1 MDVALAVVEQ
11 IDCFADRLPCLFH
24 LCQVFQL
31 SGDAFERPTA
41 DPQANVRVRPDGPN
55 PSCDSSWAVYRQ
67 LGGAELDNV
76 GLAPSSDNADALAS
90 RLPGLAP
97 GRRDQSEAGR
107 RPRHEERE
115 HQGT

>member
-41 DPQANVRVRPDGPN
+41 DPQANVRVRPDVPT
-55 PSCDSSWAVYRQ
+55 PTCDSSWAVYGQ
-67 LGGAELDNV
+67 LAGAELDNV
-76 GLAPSSDNADALAS
+76 GLAPSSGNADARAA
-90 RLPGLAP
+90 RRHGVWPG
-97 GRRDQSEAGR
+97 GRDHS
-107 RPRHEERE
+107 
-115 HQGT
+115 